1 VIILAKAQFR
11 KEEGLNLEI
20 LTYDSLTW
28 IDIEPPTV
36 KERDYLSQNFPFHP
50 LDLDDTLS
58 RIQRPK
64 IDEYKDYL
72 FFVFNFPRYNKREQ
86 MLGYSQVSVFIG
98 QGYLITLHK
107 GDLKPLAKLF
117 RECQEN
123 EEKQE
128 EYLTKGPGY
137 LLYRIL
143 DRLVDYCIPMLN
155 KLGDGIEDVEDYVF
169 STHKRGTVREISR
182 LRRDII
188 AFRRTIWPMRA
199 VINSLEPRAR
209 RFASQDLSVYFGDL
223 VDHLDKIWD
232 GLDEYKEIIE
242 GLHATH
248 DSLASNRVNDILRL
262 LTILT
267 AIGTVLTV
275 IVGFYGMNIWIP
287 GGVQTDG
294 NPMSWVILLIVML
307 VVSMAM
313 IWYFWRKN
321 WL

>member
-1 VIILAKAQFR
+1 MAKAQFR

-20 LTYDSLTW
+20 LSYDNLTW
-28 IDIEPPTV
+28 MDIEPPTA
-36 KERDYLSQNFPFHP
+36 KERDYLAQNFPFHP

-64 IDEYKDYL
+64 IDEYRDYL
-72 FFVFNFPRYNKREQ
+72 FFVFNFPRYNKRDQ

-117 RECQEN
+117 RECQDN
-123 EEKQE
+123 EERQE
-128 EYLTKGPGY
+128 EYLAKGPGY

-155 KLGDGIEDVEDYVF
+155 KIGDGIEDVEDYVF
-169 STHKRGTVREISR
+169 STNKRGTVREISR

-199 VINSLEPRAR
+199 VINGLEPRAR
-209 RFASQDLSVYFGDL
+209 RFASEDLSVYFGDL

-248 DSLASNRVNDILRL
+248 DSLASNRVNDILSL

-275 IVGFYGMNIWIP
+275 IVGFYGMNIWLP
-287 GGVQTDG
+287 GGVQVDG
-294 NPMSWVILLIVML
+294 NPVSWVLLLVVML
-307 VVSMAM
+307 VVSIAM
-313 IWYFWRKN
+313 IWYFRRKN

>member
-1 VIILAKAQFR
+1 MPIAQLI
-11 KEEGLNLEI
+11 KEEDLHLETLI
-20 LTYDSLTW
+20 YGDLKW
-28 IDIEPPTV
+28 INIQPPTI
-36 KERDYLSQNFPFHP
+36 KERNYLEEHFPFHP

-72 FFVFNFPRYNKREQ
+72 FFVFNFPRYNKEEQ
-86 MLGYSQVSVFIG
+86 VLGQSQVSAFIG

-107 GDLKPLAKLF
+107 GDLKPLTKLF

-128 EYLTKGPGY
+128 TYLSNGSGY

-143 DRLVDYCIPMLN
+143 DRLVDYCMPILN
-155 KLGDGIEDVEDYVF
+155 KVGDGIEDIEDDIF
-169 STHKRGTVREISR
+169 STRKRNTVREISR
-182 LRRDII
+182 LRRDVI

-199 VINSLEPRAR
+199 VINSLEPRIR
-209 RFASQDLSVYFGDL
+209 RFSSEDLSVYFGDMM
-223 VDHLDKIWD
+223 DHLDKIWD
-232 GLDEYKEIIE
+232 GLTEYKEIIE

-262 LTILT
+262 LTIVT
-267 AIGTVLTV
+267 AIGTILTV
-275 IVGFYGMNIWIP
+275 IVGFYGMNVWLP
-287 GGVQTDG
+287 GGWEGIG
-294 NPMSWVILLIVML
+294 NRSTWLILLLIML
-307 VVSMAM
+307 AVTGLLM
-313 IWYFWRKN
+313 WYFSYKD